1 MNGVI
6 NIYKESGYTSFNI
19 VDRVRKILNVSKC
32 GHLGTLDPMAEGV
45 LPVCVGY
52 ATRFADYLSSVN
64 KEYIAEFRL
73 GEKSDSYD
81 STGNI
86 ERSES
91 GIVPDAAQVAGV
103 FSEMT
108 GLTGLKVP
116 PFSAKKINGVRAY
129 KLARKGCIE
138 DAGVRPMEIFSI
150 DLLNYEYPLGII
162 KVSCGKGTYIRS
174 IINEA
179 GERLGTG
186 ALMSGLIRSA
196 NGIFKSGNSIK
207 LEKLEEMAL
216 NGSAGEV
223 IIPVPRLLDWGKAVV
238 KDSAVKNIANGMPP
252 ARDAFLFFPVEH
264 EGAYF
269 FITDS
274 ADNLIAAAQ
283 RQENSEYPLKLKMV
297 LK

>member
-6 NIYKESGYTSFNI
+6 NIYKESGYTSFHI

-73 GEKSDSYD
+73 GEKSNSYD

-86 ERSES
+86 VRSES

-196 NGIFKSGNSIK
+196 NGIFKSGNSVK
-207 LEKLEEMAL
+207 LDKLEEMAL

-223 IIPVPRLLDWGKAVV
+223 IIPVTRLLDWGKAVV

>member
-6 NIYKESGYTSFNI
+6 NIYKESGYTSFHI
-19 VDRVRKILNVSKC
+19 VDRVKKILNVSKC

-196 NGIFKSGNSIK
+196 NGIFKSGNSVK

>member
-196 NGIFKSGNSIK
+196 NGIFKSGNSVK

-238 KDSAVKNIANGMPP
+238 KDNAVKNIANGMPP

>member
-6 NIYKESGYTSFNI
+6 NIYKESGYTSFHI

-86 ERSES
+86 ERSEN

-196 NGIFKSGNSIK
+196 NGIFKSGNSVK